1 MFKKKCKNPKLRKS
15 KLTHHDLRRYEPTS
29 WSDEQWPIK
38 DWTMTISLEEKDLR
52 PDNTERNK
60 ETMEFPNSLGQKNE
74 DLRRKWKRRRQQLVS
89 IREERKSERIEFII
103 LL

>member
-1 MFKKKCKNPKLRKS
+1 
-15 KLTHHDLRRYEPTS
+15 
-29 WSDEQWPIK
+29 
-38 DWTMTISLEEKDLR
+38 MTISLEEKDLR
-52 PDNTERNK
+52 LDNIERNK
-60 ETMEFPNSLGQKNE
+60 ETMEFPNSLRQKNE

>member
-1 MFKKKCKNPKLRKS
+1 
-15 KLTHHDLRRYEPTS
+15 
-29 WSDEQWPIK
+29 
-38 DWTMTISLEEKDLR
+38 MTISLEEKDLR
-52 PDNTERNK
+52 LDNIERNK
-60 ETMEFPNSLGQKNE
+60 ETMEFLNSLRQKNE